1 MKNERLLD
9 AFGQIDEEFVEE
21 ADPEKRKKA
30 KKKAKKKSKKNVWV
44 KWGAMA
50 ACMCLV
56 VGILVPVVNSL
67 FNAKG
72 GGDFQDGVTAET
84 ALIYYQGALYQC
96 CFAEDALKRAGLP
109 TEITADLAGSHVAY
123 LEMGGAVDYQET
135 ITETDKELF
144 QYAPAPTRAVY
155 ILRDGDNYMAA
166 LFCRTYYPDDKDAYT
181 DLAEI
186 YRFFD
191 ISDASDIVSIAQT
204 DWNRG
209 KVTGAEITEAS
220 AIEEF
225 YTLTTDITRL
235 VSMGN
240 DEFQSIVFDGIPE
253 EKQPEAHNAFAD
265 DLKIIRVETKDG
277 LRFYLQYYPNY
288 GFLECT
294 HAMAYHT
301 VTPELKLWFE
311 TNMDIK

>member
-1 MKNERLLD
+1 MNRKDLYQSMN
-9 AFGQIDEEFVEE
+9 QIDDDILERSEV
-21 ADPEKRKKA
+21 RKK
-30 KKKAKKKSKKNVWV
+30 KNSSVWM

-50 ACMCLV
+50 ACLCLL
-56 VGILVPVVNSL
+56 VGVLVPLANSL

-72 GGDFQDGVTAET
+72 GSGFQDDLLGDT
-84 ALIYYQGALYQC
+84 ALLYFQGALYEC
-96 CFAEDALKRAGLP
+96 CYTKEGLKRVGLP
-109 TEITADLAGSHVAY
+109 SEITKDMAGEHVAY
-123 LEMGGAVDYQET
+123 LKMGDVGGYQET
-135 ITETDKELF
+135 TEITNMELF

-155 ILRDGDNYMAA
+155 VLRDGESYMAV
-166 LFCRTYYPDDKDAYT
+166 LFCRTYFPDDIGAYT
-181 DLAEI
+181 DLAEV

-209 KVTGAEITEAS
+209 KVTGAEITEPN

-225 YTLTTDITRL
+225 YALTTDITKF

-240 DEFQSIVFDGIPE
+240 NEFQSIVFDGIPE
-253 EKQPEAHNAFAD
+253 EEQQEDHNALAD
-265 DLKIIRVETKDG
+265 DLQVIRVETKDG
-277 LRFYLQYYPNY
+277 FKFYLSYYPNY
-288 GFLECT
+288 GFLYSG
-294 HAMAYHT
+294 HAMAYHQ

>member
-1 MKNERLLD
+1 MNRKDLYQSMN
-9 AFGQIDEEFVEE
+9 QIDDDILERSEV
-21 ADPEKRKKA
+21 RK
-30 KKKAKKKSKKNVWV
+30 KKKSSVWM

-50 ACMCLV
+50 ACLCLL
-56 VGILVPVVNSL
+56 VGVLVPLANSL

-72 GGDFQDGVTAET
+72 GGNFQDGVPAEP
-84 ALIYYQGALYQC
+84 ALIYFQGALYQC
-96 CFAEDALKRAGLP
+96 CYAEDALKRAGLP
-109 TEITADLAGSHVAY
+109 SEITEDLAGEHVAY

-135 ITETDKELF
+135 IKETDKELF

-155 ILRDGDNYMAA
+155 ILRDGDNYMVA
-166 LFCRTYYPDDKDAYT
+166 LFNRTYFPDDIGAYT
-181 DLAEI
+181 DLAEV

-209 KVTGAEITEAS
+209 KVTGAEITEPN

-225 YTLTTDITRL
+225 YALTTDITKF

-253 EKQPEAHNAFAD
+253 EEQQEAHNALAD
-265 DLKIIRVETKDG
+265 DLQVIRVETKDG
-277 LRFYLQYYPNY
+277 FKFYLSYYPNY
-288 GFLECT
+288 GFLYSG
-294 HAMAYHT
+294 HAMAYHQ

>member
-1 MKNERLLD
+1 MNRKDLYQSMN
-9 AFGQIDEEFVEE
+9 QIDDEILERSEV
-21 ADPEKRKKA
+21 RK
-30 KKKAKKKSKKNVWV
+30 KKKSSAWM

-50 ACMCLV
+50 ACLCLV
-56 VGILVPVVNSL
+56 VGVLVPLANSL

-72 GGDFQDGVTAET
+72 GGDFQDGVPAEP
-84 ALIYYQGALYQC
+84 ALIYFQGALYQC
-96 CFAEDALKRAGLP
+96 CYAEDALKRAGLP
-109 TEITADLAGSHVAY
+109 SEITEDLAGEHVAY
-123 LEMGGAVDYQET
+123 LEMGGSVDYQET
-135 ITETDKELF
+135 IKETDKELF

-155 ILRDGDNYMAA
+155 ILRDGDNYMVA
-166 LFCRTYYPDDKDAYT
+166 LFNRTYFPDDKDAYT
-181 DLAEI
+181 DLAET

-191 ISDASDIVSIAQT
+191 ISGASDIVSIAQT

-209 KVTGAEITEAS
+209 KVTGAVITEPS

-225 YTLTTDITRL
+225 YALTTDITKF

-240 DEFQSIVFDGIPE
+240 DEFQSIVFGGIPE
-253 EKQPEAHNAFAD
+253 EKQPEAHNEFAD
-265 DLKIIRVETKDG
+265 DLHIIRVETKDG
-277 LRFYLQYYPNY
+277 FRFYLQYYPNY
-288 GFLECT
+288 GLLECT